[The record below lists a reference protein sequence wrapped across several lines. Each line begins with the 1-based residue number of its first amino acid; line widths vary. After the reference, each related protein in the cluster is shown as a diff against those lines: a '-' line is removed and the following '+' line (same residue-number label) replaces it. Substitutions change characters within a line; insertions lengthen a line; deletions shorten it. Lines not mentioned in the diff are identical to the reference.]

1 PEKIAQCQ
9 VKHSSIRE
17 LMIEPLRPTSTPTM
31 KPPHY
36 EVVFLCFALLFVHQF
51 FSESLVLTFS

>member
-1 PEKIAQCQ
+1 
-9 VKHSSIRE
+9 
-17 LMIEPLRPTSTPTM
+17 MIEPLRPTSTPTK